1 MIFAWFQ
8 RFKINKFDLPK
19 STPSNYAH
27 AITFKE
33 AEWEYF
39 YTMHEEVAQRL
50 MKLVNLGLKAIAWK
64 WGYSI
69 FNKLSS
75 KQHLMKQVGGSTY
88 RVVHYICS
96 LSIMYHGCDNVC
108 LVILLVSLG

>member
-1 MIFAWFQ
+1 MHDS
-8 RFKINKFDLPK
+8 KGSKLINLICQK

-50 MKLVNLGLKAIAWK
+50 MKLVNLGLKLLHGNEYIQSLIN
-64 WGYSI
+64 YPHSSI
-69 FNKLSS
+69 
-75 KQHLMKQVGGSTY
+75 
-88 RVVHYICS
+88 
-96 LSIMYHGCDNVC
+96 
-108 LVILLVSLG
+108 